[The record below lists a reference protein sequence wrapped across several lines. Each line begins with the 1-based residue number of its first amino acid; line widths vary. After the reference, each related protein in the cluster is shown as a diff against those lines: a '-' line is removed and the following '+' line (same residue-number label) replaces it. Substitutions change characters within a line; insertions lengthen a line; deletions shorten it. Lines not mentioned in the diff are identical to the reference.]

1 MAITINGS
9 GTITGVSAGGLP
21 DNCITADDLA
31 STLDLGS
38 KTLTI
43 PTNTTGLPAGGL
55 EEVDM
60 WELTSDLDCGALTN
74 VIPTGWSRVNHDG
87 FEKIGTGLSHSSGVF
102 TFPSTGYYLINYY
115 ASFRQNG
122 GATTDYIV
130 SVIQTTTNG
139 STYSD
144 AASNY
149 TLINSTM
156 TYQGLVVPFVF
167 KVTDTSTHKLK
178 LKVFPEG
185 SIYLQGDTGVTFTSI
200 TTMKLGGVWWQ
211 T

>member
-43 PTNTTGLPAGGL
+43 PTNTTGLPSGGL

-60 WELTSDLDCGALTN
+60 WELTSNVDCSALTD

-102 TFPSTGYYLINYY
+102 TFPSTGYYLILYHAAY
-115 ASFRQNG
+115 EQNG
-122 GATTDYIV
+122 SANSEYVV
-130 SVIQTTTNG
+130 SVIQTTTNN

-149 TLINSTM
+149 TRITNYM
-156 TYQGLVVPFVF
+156 TYQGQVIPFVF
-167 KVTDTSTHKLK
+167 KVTDTSTHKFKLK
-178 LKVFPEG
+178 LFSQG
-185 SIYLQGDTGVTFTSI
+185 SIYIQGDTGVSFTSV
-200 TTMKLGGVWWQ
+200 TTMKLGDV
-211 T
+211 